1 MSGGGEEQESLYI
14 DHTVDGLSLGQGG
27 ISIEREEPTEREGL
41 VRKGL
46 TTSRENL
53 MSSSL
58 VSAGREKQLVYRE
71 GQEGRKKIEMRQYLE
86 PAVQPNVKSLD
97 ESLINTV
104 NSSSLSISRVLDQ
117 SSFASSDT
125 MRKQSN
131 CSVVSEDSSTTTQTR
146 FVRISQGMSVI

>member
-27 ISIEREEPTEREGL
+27 ISIEREEPSEGL

-146 FVRISQGMSVI
+146 YVKLSQGMSVI

>member
-27 ISIEREEPTEREGL
+27 ISIEREEPSEGL

-146 FVRISQGMSVI
+146 YVTLS

>member
-27 ISIEREEPTEREGL
+27 ISIEREEPSEGL

-146 FVRISQGMSVI
+146 FVTFFQGMSII